1 MINIWVWIRS
11 SYIDLLQTQR
21 LKFGHVCHYRHGE
34 AMITPYHFGRPWCP
48 CPASVVFQ
56 DSGPCWDGAVERSM
70 GGGVE
75 DQDSWHRGMH
85 HHQPAWYSAPWISDR
100 SNSGSLGARLQWND
114 IGRRAVFFSDH
125 WGNWLMWTI
134 VGVWYSACRITHIEI
149 CSINGGTPKNGW
161 SIVDDLI
168 KMDDLGTPF

>member
-1 MINIWVWIRS
+1 LFSR
-11 SYIDLLQTQR
+11 TQ
-21 LKFGHVCHYRHGE
+21 GHVETVQWSDQWEEELKTKIHGTE
-34 AMITPYHFGRPWCP
+34 GCTITNQRGTRLLGSPT
-48 CPASVVFQ
+48 
-56 DSGPCWDGAVERSM
+56 GPIPEVWER
-70 GGGVE
+70 GFN
-75 DQDSWHRGMH
+75 GMTLD
-85 HHQPAWYSAPWISDR
+85 AE
-100 SNSGSLGARLQWND
+100 LC
-114 IGRRAVFFSDH
+114 FFSDH